1 MSILCQNFSVDYCY
15 PFFRS
20 VSLISIEDQEEI
32 KAERTSSQKTN
43 KLLEII
49 MTKDVQLAFN
59 TLKRYIREKCGH
71 QEFLI
76 NFLDAELQR
85 FTV

>member
-32 KAERTSSQKTN
+32 KAERTSSQRTH
-43 KLLEII
+43 KLIEII
-49 MTKDVQLAFN
+49 MTKDVKLAFN
-59 TLKRYIREKCGH
+59 SLKKFIKEKCGH

-85 FTV
+85 YTI